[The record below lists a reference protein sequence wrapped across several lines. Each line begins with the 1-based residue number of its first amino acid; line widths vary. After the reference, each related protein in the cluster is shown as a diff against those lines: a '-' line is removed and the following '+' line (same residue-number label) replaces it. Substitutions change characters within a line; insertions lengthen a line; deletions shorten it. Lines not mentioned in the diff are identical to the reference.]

1 MDLDALMLASYLSK
15 IPGNVLD
22 ALNKAYELN
31 TEPALTLANYIN
43 QLPKEVNQS
52 RLNILKRS
60 L

>member
-1 MDLDALMLASYLSK
+1 MLASYLSK